1 MGEWLNGRAAYVNE
15 LVFFIN
21 NVVIAGSVTGSI
33 YAIGAIGVTLVFSI
47 MRFAHFAHADMMT
60 FGAFMVLLL
69 TAAFPGVGGIVGLPT
84 PIVMLPLAMA
94 LTAALA
100 VGIDR
105 AFYKPLRL
113 HGVKPIVMVIA
124 SLGVTLM
131 LQGLI
136 RLFSG
141 TGAQSLYMAGERK
154 VIHRLELP
162 FEMAARPIIITEPQ
176 IILFLLTAACVVGLH
191 LFLSRSRLGK
201 AMRAMSDNPD
211 LARASGI
218 NTHTIVA
225 VTWVIAG
232 GLAAIAGTLLSLDV
246 TFKPDLSFF
255 LLLPI
260 FAAAIVGGVGHPYGA
275 IAGGFVVGFAETL
288 AVFNWSVLLRPI
300 QHHFPEWLEIPR
312 NLAFVSTEY
321 KIVVPFFILV
331 AILVWRPTGIFKGK
345 LIS

>member
-1 MGEWLNGRAAYVNE
+1 MNE

-21 NVVIAGSVTGSI
+21 NVIIAGSVTGSI
-33 YAIGAIGVTLVFSI
+33 YAIGAVGVTLVFSI

-69 TAAFPGVGGIVGLPT
+69 SAAFPGVGGAVGLPT
-84 PIVMLPLAMA
+84 PVVMLPLAIL
-94 LTAALA
+94 LTAGLA
-100 VGIDR
+100 VGIDK
-105 AFYKPLRL
+105 AFYKPLRA
-113 HGVKPIVMVIA
+113 HGVKPIVMVIG

-136 RLFSG
+136 RLFAG
-141 TGAQSLYMAGERK
+141 TGGQSLYLGGERK
-154 VIHRLELP
+154 EIFRLALP
-162 FEMAARPIIITEPQ
+162 FEGARAPIVITEPQ
-176 IILFLLTAACVVGLH
+176 IILFVLTIVSVVALH

-218 NTHTIVA
+218 NTNQIVA
-225 VTWVIAG
+225 VTWIIAG

-260 FAAAIVGGVGHPYGA
+260 FAAAIVGGVGHPFGA

-288 AVFNWSVLLRPI
+288 AVFNWGVLLRP
-300 QHHFPEWLEIPR
+300 FRDSLPSWLAEAG
-312 NLAFVSTEY
+312 NLAFVGSEY

-345 LIS
+345 VI

>member
-1 MGEWLNGRAAYVNE
+1 MNE

-21 NVVIAGSVTGSI
+21 NVVVAGSVTGSI

-69 TAAFPGVGGIVGLPT
+69 TMAFPGAGAVVGLPT
-84 PIVMLPLAMA
+84 AVVMLPLAMA
-94 LTAALA
+94 LTALLA
-100 VGIDR
+100 VGIDK
-105 AFYKPLRL
+105 AFYKPLRA
-113 HGVKPIVMVIA
+113 HGVKPIVLVIA
-124 SLGVTLM
+124 SLGVTLI

-136 RLFSG
+136 RLFAG
-141 TGAQSLYMAGERK
+141 TSSQSLYIAERK
-154 VIHRLELP
+154 EIYRLDLP
-162 FEMAARPIIITEPQ
+162 FELATRPIIVTEPQ
-176 IILFLLTAACVVGLH
+176 IILFILTIAAVVGLH
-191 LFLSRSRLGK
+191 LFLNRSRLGK

-218 NTHTIVA
+218 NTNTIVA

-232 GLAAIAGTLLSLDV
+232 GLAAVAGTLLSLDV

-288 AVFNWSVLLRPI
+288 AVFNWTVLLRPI
-300 QHHFPEWLEIPR
+300 AHHFPEWLDLPR
-312 NLAFVSTEY
+312 NLAFVGTEY

-345 LIS
+345 VI

>member
-1 MGEWLNGRAAYVNE
+1 MNE

-33 YAIGAIGVTLVFSI
+33 YAIGAIGVTLIFSI

-69 TAAFPGVGGIVGLPT
+69 TTAFPTVGAVVGLPT
-84 PIVMLPLAMA
+84 AVVMLPLAMA
-94 LTAALA
+94 LTALLA
-100 VGIDR
+100 VGIDKG
-105 AFYKPLRL
+105 FYKPLRA
-113 HGVKPIVMVIA
+113 HGVKPIVMVIG
-124 SLGVTLM
+124 SLGVTLI

-136 RLFSG
+136 RLLAG
-141 TGAQSLYMAGERK
+141 TRAQSLYIAERK
-154 VIHRLELP
+154 EIYRLELP
-162 FEMAARPIIITEPQ
+162 FEAATRPIIVTEPQ
-176 IILFLLTAACVVGLH
+176 VILFILTLAAVIGLH
-191 LFLSRSRLGK
+191 LFLNRTRTGK

-218 NTHTIVA
+218 NTNRIVTI
-225 VTWVIAG
+225 TWIIAG
-232 GLAAIAGTLLSLDV
+232 SLAAVAGTLLSLDV

-288 AVFNWSVLLRPI
+288 AVFNWSVLLRPFA
-300 QHHFPEWLEIPR
+300 HHFPEWLELPR
-312 NLAFVSTEY
+312 NLAFVGTEY

-345 LIS
+345 VI

>member
-1 MGEWLNGRAAYVNE
+1 MNE

-21 NVVIAGSVTGSI
+21 NVVVAGSVTGSI
-33 YAIGAIGVTLVFSI
+33 YAMGAIGVTLVFSI

-60 FGAFMVLLL
+60 LGAFVALLL
-69 TAAFPGVGGIVGLPT
+69 SLAFPGAGSVVGLPT
-84 PIVMLPLAMA
+84 AIVMLPIAMLVTA
-94 LTAALA
+94 LVA
-100 VGIDR
+100 VGIDK
-105 AFYKPLRL
+105 AFYKPLRA
-113 HGVKPIVMVIA
+113 HGVKPIVIVIG

-131 LQGLI
+131 LQGLL
-136 RLFSG
+136 RLFAG
-141 TGAQSLYMAGERK
+141 TSPQNMYVAERK
-154 VIHRLELP
+154 EIYRLELP
-162 FEMAARPIIITEPQ
+162 FEAVTRPIIVTEPQ
-176 IILFLLTAACVVGLH
+176 VTLFILVVAAVVGLH
-191 LFLSRSRLGK
+191 LFLSKTRTGK

-218 NTHTIVA
+218 NTNHIVS

-232 GLAAIAGTLLSLDV
+232 SLAAVAGTLLSMDV

-288 AVFNWSVLLRPI
+288 AVFNWAVLLRPF
-300 QHHFPEWLEIPR
+300 QERLPEWLALPN
-312 NLAFVSTEY
+312 NLAFVGTEY

-331 AILVWRPTGIFKGK
+331 AILVWRPTGLFKGK
-345 LIS
+345 VI

>member
-1 MGEWLNGRAAYVNE
+1 M
-15 LVFFIN
+15 VFFLN

-33 YAIGAIGVTLVFSI
+33 YAIGAVGVTLVFSI
-47 MRFAHFAHADMMT
+47 MRFAHFAHADIMT
-60 FGAFMVLLL
+60 FGAFMVMLLA
-69 TAAFPGVGGIVGLPT
+69 TAFPTAGAAIGVPAALVLLP
-84 PIVMLPLAMA
+84 VAMA

-105 AFYKPLRL
+105 AFYKPLRA

-141 TGAQSLYMAGERK
+141 TGGQSLYVDDRK
-154 VIHRLELP
+154 EIFRLTLP
-162 FEMAARPIIITEPQ
+162 LEGVRVPVVITEPQ
-176 IILFLLTAACVVGLH
+176 LYLFVLTIACVVGLH

-211 LARASGI
+211 LAQASGI

-260 FAAAIVGGVGHPYGA
+260 FAAAIVGGVGHPFGA

-288 AVFNWSVLLRPI
+288 AVFNWGVLLRP
-300 QHHFPEWLEIPR
+300 FRDSLPEWLAGAG
-312 NLAFVSTEY
+312 NLAFVGTEY

-345 LIS
+345 VI

>member
-1 MGEWLNGRAAYVNE
+1 MNE
-15 LVFFIN
+15 FIFFIN
-21 NVVIAGSVTGSI
+21 NVIIAGSVTGSI

-69 TAAFPGVGGIVGLPT
+69 TMAFPGAGAIVGLPT
-84 PIVMLPLAMA
+84 PVIMLPLAMA
-94 LTAALA
+94 LTALLA
-100 VGIDR
+100 VAIDK
-105 AFYKPLRL
+105 AFYKPLRA
-113 HGVKPIVMVIA
+113 HGVKPIVLVIG

-136 RLFSG
+136 RLFAGTSG
-141 TGAQSLYMAGERK
+141 QNLYMAGERK
-154 VIHRLELP
+154 EIYRLALP
-162 FEMAARPIIITEPQ
+162 FENVRAPIVITEPQ
-176 IILFLLTAACVVGLH
+176 VILFILTLICVVGLH
-191 LFLSRSRLGK
+191 LFLNRTRLGK

-218 NTHTIVA
+218 NTNHIVA

-232 GLAAIAGTLLSLDV
+232 GLAAIAGTLLALDV

-288 AVFNWSVLLRPI
+288 AVFNWAVLLRPI
-300 QHHFPEWLEIPR
+300 QHLFPEWLEVPR
-312 NLAFVSTEY
+312 NLAFVGTEY

-345 LIS
+345 VI

>member
-1 MGEWLNGRAAYVNE
+1 VNE

-21 NVVIAGSVTGSI
+21 NVVVAGSVTGSI
-33 YAIGAIGVTLVFSI
+33 YAIGAVGVTLVFSI

-69 TAAFPGVGGIVGLPT
+69 TLLFPGIGGTVGLPT
-84 PIVMLPLAMA
+84 PVVVLPLAMA
-94 LTAALA
+94 LTALLA

-105 AFYKPLRL
+105 AFYKPLRA
-113 HGVKPIVMVIA
+113 HGVQPIVMVIA

-136 RLFSG
+136 RLFAG
-141 TGAQSLYMAGERK
+141 TGGQNLYTGGERK
-154 VIHRLELP
+154 AVYRLELP
-162 FEMAARPIIITEPQ
+162 FEEVARPIIVTEPQ
-176 IILFLLTAACVVGLH
+176 IILFVLTIACVVGLH

-260 FAAAIVGGVGHPYGA
+260 FAAAIVGGVGHPFGA

-288 AVFNWSVLLRPI
+288 AVFNWGVLLRP
-300 QHHFPEWLEIPR
+300 FRDSLPGWLEVPS
-312 NLAFVSTEY
+312 NLAFVGSEY

-345 LIS
+345 VI

>member
-1 MGEWLNGRAAYVNE
+1 M
-15 LVFFIN
+15 VFFIN
-21 NVVIAGSVTGSI
+21 NVIVAGSVSGSI

-69 TAAFPGVGGIVGLPT
+69 TMAFPGVGGVVGLPT
-84 PIVMLPLAMA
+84 PVVMLPLAIV
-94 LTAALA
+94 LTALLA
-100 VGIDR
+100 VGIDK
-105 AFYKPLRL
+105 AFYKPLRA
-113 HGVKPIVMVIA
+113 HGVKPIVMVIG

-141 TGAQSLYMAGERK
+141 TSAQNLYLAGERK
-154 VIHRLELP
+154 EIYRLEVP
-162 FEMAARPIIITEPQ
+162 FELATRPITITEPQ
-176 IILFLLTAACVVGLH
+176 IILFILTIVSVVGLH
-191 LFLSRSRLGK
+191 LFLNRTRLGK

-211 LARASGI
+211 LARSSGI
-218 NTHTIVA
+218 NTNHIVA

-288 AVFNWSVLLRPI
+288 AVFNWSVLLRP
-300 QHHFPEWLEIPR
+300 FRDSLPEWLAQAG
-312 NLAFVSTEY
+312 NLAFVGTEY

-331 AILVWRPTGIFKGK
+331 AILVWRPTGLFKGK
-345 LIS
+345 VI

>member
-1 MGEWLNGRAAYVNE
+1 MNE

-21 NVVIAGSVTGSI
+21 NVLIAGSVTGSI
-33 YAIGAIGVTLVFSI
+33 YAIGAIGVTLIFSI

-84 PIVMLPLAMA
+84 PVVMLPAAMV
-94 LTAALA
+94 LTALLA
-100 VGIDR
+100 VGIDK
-105 AFYKPLRL
+105 AFYKPLRA
-113 HGVKPIVMVIA
+113 HGVKPIVMVIG

-136 RLFSG
+136 RLFAGTSG
-141 TGAQSLYMAGERK
+141 QSLYMAGERK
-154 VIHRLELP
+154 EIYRLALP
-162 FEMAARPIIITEPQ
+162 FEGVRAPIVITEPQ
-176 IILFLLTAACVVGLH
+176 IILFVVTIACVVGLH

-218 NTHTIVA
+218 NTNAIVA

-260 FAAAIVGGVGHPYGA
+260 FAAAIVGGVGHPWGA

-288 AVFNWSVLLRPI
+288 AVFNWAVLLRPI
-300 QHHFPEWLEIPR
+300 AHHFPEWLELPR
-312 NLAFVSTEY
+312 NLAFVGTEY

-345 LIS
+345 VI

>member
-1 MGEWLNGRAAYVNE
+1 MNE
-15 LVFFIN
+15 LVFFVN
-21 NVVIAGSVTGSI
+21 NVIIAGSVTGSI
-33 YAIGAIGVTLVFSI
+33 YAIGAIGVTLIFSI

-69 TAAFPGVGGIVGLPT
+69 TMSFPGVGAVVGLPT
-84 PIVMLPLAMA
+84 PVVMLPLAMA
-94 LTAALA
+94 LTALLA
-100 VGIDR
+100 VGIDK
-105 AFYKPLRL
+105 AFYKPLRA
-113 HGVKPIVMVIA
+113 HGVKPIVLVIG

-136 RLFSG
+136 RLFAG
-141 TGAQSLYMAGERK
+141 TSAQNLYLAGERK
-154 VIHRLELP
+154 EIYRLALP
-162 FEMAARPIIITEPQ
+162 FENIRAPIVITEPQ
-176 IILFLLTAACVVGLH
+176 IILFILTIVCVVGLH
-191 LFLSRSRLGK
+191 LFLNRTRLGK

-218 NTHTIVA
+218 NTNTIVA

-232 GLAAIAGTLLSLDV
+232 GLAAIAGTLLALDV

-288 AVFNWSVLLRPI
+288 AVFNWAVLLRPV
-300 QHHFPEWLEIPR
+300 QHLFPEWLEVPR
-312 NLAFVSTEY
+312 NLAFVGTEY

-345 LIS
+345 VIL

>member
-1 MGEWLNGRAAYVNE
+1 MNE

-33 YAIGAIGVTLVFSI
+33 YAIGAIGVTLIFSI

-69 TAAFPGVGGIVGLPT
+69 TAAFPGVGGSVGLPT
-84 PIVMLPLAMA
+84 PVVMLPPAIL
-94 LTAALA
+94 LTALLAL
-100 VGIDR
+100 GIDK
-105 AFYKPLRL
+105 AFYKPLRA
-113 HGVKPIVMVIA
+113 HGVKPIVMVIG

-136 RLFSG
+136 RLFAGTSG
-141 TGAQSLYMAGERK
+141 QNLYMAGERK
-154 VIHRLELP
+154 EIYRLALP
-162 FEMAARPIIITEPQ
+162 IEGVRAPIVITEPQ
-176 IILFLLTAACVVGLH
+176 IILFVLTIACVVGLH

-218 NTHTIVA
+218 NTNAIVA

-232 GLAAIAGTLLSLDV
+232 GLAAIAGTLLALDV

-260 FAAAIVGGVGHPYGA
+260 FAAAIVGGVGHPWGA

-288 AVFNWSVLLRPI
+288 AVFNWAVLLRPVA
-300 QHHFPEWLEIPR
+300 HHLPEWLELPR
-312 NLAFVSTEY
+312 SMAFVGSEY

-331 AILVWRPTGIFKGK
+331 AILVWRPTGLFKGK
-345 LIS
+345 VI

>member
-1 MGEWLNGRAAYVNE
+1 MNE

-21 NVVIAGSVTGSI
+21 NVLVSGSVSGSI
-33 YAIGAIGVTLVFSI
+33 YAIGAVGVTLVFSI

-69 TAAFPGVGGIVGLPT
+69 TSVFPGAGAAFGVPT
-84 PIVMLPLAMA
+84 ALVMLPLAMA
-94 LTAALA
+94 LTALLA

-105 AFYKPLRL
+105 AFYKPLRA
-113 HGVKPIVMVIA
+113 HGVKPIVLVIG

-141 TGAQSLYMAGERK
+141 TGGQSLYVDDRK
-154 VIHRLELP
+154 EIFRLALP
-162 FEMAARPIIITEPQ
+162 IEGVRVPVVITEPQ
-176 IILFLLTAACVVGLH
+176 FYLFVLTIVAVVALH

-211 LARASGI
+211 LAQASGI
-218 NTHTIVA
+218 NTNTIVA
-225 VTWVIAG
+225 VTWVIVG

-260 FAAAIVGGVGHPYGA
+260 FAAAIVGGVGRPYGA

-288 AVFNWSVLLRPI
+288 AVFNWSVMLRP
-300 QHHFPEWLEIPR
+300 FRDSLPEWLLQSG
-312 NLAFVSTEY
+312 NLAFVGTEY

-331 AILVWRPTGIFKGK
+331 AILIWRPTGIFKGK
-345 LIS
+345 VI

>member
-1 MGEWLNGRAAYVNE
+1 MNE

-21 NVVIAGSVTGSI
+21 NVLIAGSVTGSI
-33 YAIGAIGVTLVFSI
+33 YAIGAVGVTLVFSI

-69 TAAFPGVGGIVGLPT
+69 TLAFPGVGGVVGLPT
-84 PIVMLPLAMA
+84 PVVMLPLAIA
-94 LTAALA
+94 LTALLA

-105 AFYKPLRL
+105 AFYKPLRA
-113 HGVKPIVMVIA
+113 HGVKPIVLVIG

-136 RLFSG
+136 RLFAG
-141 TGAQSLYMAGERK
+141 TGAQNLYLAGERK
-154 VIHRLELP
+154 EIYRIALP
-162 FEMAARPIIITEPQ
+162 IEGVRAPIVITEPQ
-176 IILFLLTAACVVGLH
+176 IILFVLTVTAVVGLH
-191 LFLSRSRLGK
+191 LFLNRSRLGK

-218 NTHTIVA
+218 NTNTIVA

-288 AVFNWSVLLRPI
+288 AVFNWSVLLRP
-300 QHHFPEWLEIPR
+300 FRDSLPEWLAQAG
-312 NLAFVSTEY
+312 NLAFVGTEY

-345 LIS
+345 VI

>member
-1 MGEWLNGRAAYVNE
+1 MNE
-15 LVFFIN
+15 LIFFIN
-21 NVVIAGSVTGSI
+21 NVIIAGSVTGSI

-69 TAAFPGVGGIVGLPT
+69 TMAFPGAGAIVGLPT
-84 PIVMLPLAMA
+84 PVIMLPLAMA
-94 LTAALA
+94 LTALLA
-100 VGIDR
+100 VAIDK
-105 AFYKPLRL
+105 AFYKPLRA
-113 HGVKPIVMVIA
+113 HGVKPIVLVIG

-136 RLFSG
+136 RLFAGTSG
-141 TGAQSLYMAGERK
+141 QNLYMAGERK
-154 VIHRLELP
+154 EIYRLALP
-162 FEMAARPIIITEPQ
+162 FENVRAPIVITEPQ
-176 IILFLLTAACVVGLH
+176 VILFILTLICVVGLH
-191 LFLSRSRLGK
+191 LFLNRTRLGK

-218 NTHTIVA
+218 NTNHIVA

-232 GLAAIAGTLLSLDV
+232 GLAAIAGTLLALDV

-288 AVFNWSVLLRPI
+288 AVFNWAVLLRPI
-300 QHHFPEWLEIPR
+300 QHLFPEWLEVPR
-312 NLAFVSTEY
+312 NLAFVGTEY

-345 LIS
+345 VI

>member
-1 MGEWLNGRAAYVNE
+1 VNE

-33 YAIGAIGVTLVFSI
+33 YAIGAVGVTLVFSI

-69 TAAFPGVGGIVGLPT
+69 TAAFPGVGAAVGLPT
-84 PIVMLPLAMA
+84 AIVMLPLAMA
-94 LTAALA
+94 LTALLA
-100 VGIDR
+100 VGIDK
-105 AFYKPLRL
+105 AFYKPLRA
-113 HGVKPIVMVIA
+113 HGVKPIVMVIG

-136 RLFSG
+136 RLFAGTSG
-141 TGAQSLYMAGERK
+141 QSLYIGERK
-154 VIHRLELP
+154 EIFRLALP
-162 FEMAARPIIITEPQ
+162 FEGVRAPIVITEPQ
-176 IILFLLTAACVVGLH
+176 IILFVLTFACVVGLH
-191 LFLSRSRLGK
+191 LFLNRSRLGK

-218 NTHTIVA
+218 NTNTIVA

-288 AVFNWSVLLRPI
+288 AVFNWAVLLRP
-300 QHHFPEWLEIPR
+300 FRDSLPEWLAQVG
-312 NLAFVSTEY
+312 NLAFVGTEY

-331 AILVWRPTGIFKGK
+331 AILVWRPTGLFKGK
-345 LIS
+345 VI

>member
-1 MGEWLNGRAAYVNE
+1 MNE

-21 NVVIAGSVTGSI
+21 NVIISGSVTGSI
-33 YAIGAIGVTLVFSI
+33 YAIGAVGVTLIFSI

-69 TAAFPGVGGIVGLPT
+69 TSAFPAAGASFGVPT
-84 PIVMLPLAMA
+84 ALIMLPLAMV

-100 VGIDR
+100 VGIDK
-105 AFYKPLRL
+105 AFYKPLRA
-113 HGVKPIVMVIA
+113 HGVKPIVLVIG

-141 TGAQSLYMAGERK
+141 TGGQSLYVDDRK
-154 VIHRLELP
+154 EIFRLALP
-162 FEMAARPIIITEPQ
+162 FENVRAPIVITEPQ
-176 IILFLLTAACVVGLH
+176 IYLFILTLVAVIALH
-191 LFLSRSRLGK
+191 LFLNRSRLGK
-201 AMRAMSDNPD
+201 AMRAMSDNPE
-211 LARASGI
+211 LAQASGI
-218 NTHTIVA
+218 NTQMIVA

-232 GLAAIAGTLLSLDV
+232 GLAAIAGTLLALDV

-255 LLLPI
+255 ILLPI

-288 AVFNWSVLLRPI
+288 AVFNWNILLRPF
-300 QHHFPEWLEIPR
+300 HDSLPGWLELPS
-312 NLAFVSTEY
+312 NLAFVSSEY

-331 AILVWRPTGIFKGK
+331 AILVWRPTGLFKGK
-345 LIS
+345 VI

>member
-1 MGEWLNGRAAYVNE
+1 MNE

-21 NVVIAGSVTGSI
+21 NVIISGSVSGSI
-33 YAIGAIGVTLVFSI
+33 YAIGAVGVTLVFSI

-69 TAAFPGVGGIVGLPT
+69 TLAFPGAGSAVGLPT
-84 PIVMLPLAMA
+84 PVVMLPLAIL

-105 AFYKPLRL
+105 AFYKPLRA

-136 RLFSG
+136 RLFAG
-141 TGAQSLYMAGERK
+141 TGGQSLYIDDRK
-154 VIHRLELP
+154 EIFRLALP
-162 FEMAARPIIITEPQ
+162 FEGARAPIVVTEPQ
-176 IILFLLTAACVVGLH
+176 IILFILTIVCVVSLH
-191 LFLSRSRLGK
+191 VFLSRSRLGK

-218 NTHTIVA
+218 NTNLIVA
-225 VTWVIAG
+225 VTWMIAG
-232 GLAAIAGTLLSLDV
+232 GLAAVAGTLLSMDV

-288 AVFNWSVLLRPI
+288 AVFNWGVLLRP
-300 QHHFPEWLEIPR
+300 FRDSLPEWLAQAGS
-312 NLAFVSTEY
+312 LSFVGTEY
-321 KIVVPFFILV
+321 KIVVPFVLLV

-345 LIS
+345 VI

>member
-1 MGEWLNGRAAYVNE
+1 MNE

-21 NVVIAGSVTGSI
+21 NVIVAGSVSGSI

-69 TAAFPGVGGIVGLPT
+69 TMAFPGVGAVVGLPT
-84 PIVMLPLAMA
+84 PVVMLPLAIV
-94 LTAALA
+94 LTALLA
-100 VGIDR
+100 VGIDK
-105 AFYKPLRL
+105 AFYKPLRA
-113 HGVKPIVMVIA
+113 HGVKPIVMVIG

-141 TGAQSLYMAGERK
+141 TGAQNLYLAGERK
-154 VIHRLELP
+154 EIYRLEVP
-162 FEMAARPIIITEPQ
+162 FELATRPITITEPQ
-176 IILFLLTAACVVGLH
+176 IILFVLTVVSVVGLH
-191 LFLSRSRLGK
+191 LFLNRTRLGK

-211 LARASGI
+211 LARSSGI
-218 NTHTIVA
+218 NTNHIVA

-288 AVFNWSVLLRPI
+288 AVFNWSVLLRP
-300 QHHFPEWLEIPR
+300 FRDSLPEWLAEAG
-312 NLAFVSTEY
+312 NLAFVGTEY

-331 AILVWRPTGIFKGK
+331 AILIWRPTGIFKGK
-345 LIS
+345 VI

>member
-1 MGEWLNGRAAYVNE
+1 MNE
-15 LVFFIN
+15 FVFFLN
-21 NVVIAGSVTGSI
+21 NVVIAGSVAGSI
-33 YAIGAIGVTLVFSI
+33 YAIGAVGVTLVFSI

-69 TAAFPGVGGIVGLPT
+69 TLLFPGAGSAVGLPT
-84 PIVMLPLAMA
+84 AVVMLPLAMV
-94 LTAALA
+94 LTALLA

-105 AFYKPLRL
+105 VFYKPLRA
-113 HGVKPIVMVIA
+113 HGVQPIVMVIG
-124 SLGVTLM
+124 SLGVTLL

-136 RLFSG
+136 RLFAG
-141 TGAQSLYMAGERK
+141 TGGQNLYVDDRK
-154 VIHRLELP
+154 EIFRLALP
-162 FEMAARPIIITEPQ
+162 FEGARAPIVITEPQ
-176 IILFLLTAACVVGLH
+176 IILFVLTITAVVGLH
-191 LFLSRSRLGK
+191 LFLTRSRLGK

-211 LARASGI
+211 LAQASGI
-218 NTHTIVA
+218 NTNLIVA

-255 LLLPI
+255 ILLPI
-260 FAAAIVGGVGHPYGA
+260 FAAAIVGGVGHPFGA

-288 AVFNWSVLLRPI
+288 AVFNWSVLLRP
-300 QHHFPEWLEIPR
+300 FRDSLPEWLTQAG
-312 NLAFVSTEY
+312 NLAFVGTEY

-345 LIS
+345 VI

>member
-1 MGEWLNGRAAYVNE
+1 MNE

-33 YAIGAIGVTLVFSI
+33 YAIGAVGVTLIFSI
-47 MRFAHFAHADMMT
+47 MRFAHFAHGDMMT

-69 TAAFPGVGGIVGLPT
+69 AGAFPGAGAAFGVPAALVLLP
-84 PIVMLPLAMA
+84 VAMA
-94 LTAALA
+94 LTALLA

-105 AFYKPLRL
+105 AFYKPLRA
-113 HGVKPIVMVIA
+113 HGVKPIVLVIG

-141 TGAQSLYMAGERK
+141 TGGSSLYVDDRK
-154 VIHRLELP
+154 EIFRLALP
-162 FEMAARPIIITEPQ
+162 FEGVRAPVVITEPQ
-176 IILFLLTAACVVGLH
+176 LWLFAITLAAVVGLH
-191 LFLSRSRLGK
+191 LFLTRSRLGK

-211 LARASGI
+211 LAQASGI
-218 NTHTIVA
+218 NTNTIVA

-260 FAAAIVGGVGHPYGA
+260 FAAAIVGGVGHPFGA
-275 IAGGFVVGFAETL
+275 VAGGFVVGFAETL
-288 AVFNWSVLLRPI
+288 AVFNWSVLLRP
-300 QHHFPEWLEIPR
+300 FRDSLPEWLTQAG
-312 NLAFVSTEY
+312 NLAFVGTEY

-331 AILVWRPTGIFKGK
+331 VILVWRPTGIFKGK
-345 LIS
+345 VI

>member
-1 MGEWLNGRAAYVNE
+1 MNE

-21 NVVIAGSVTGSI
+21 NVVVAGSVTGSI
-33 YAIGAIGVTLVFSI
+33 YAIGAIGVTLIFSI

-69 TAAFPGVGGIVGLPT
+69 TTALPGVGAAVGLPT
-84 PIVMLPLAMA
+84 AVVMLPLAMA

-100 VGIDR
+100 VAIDKG
-105 AFYKPLRL
+105 FYKPLRA
-113 HGVKPIVMVIA
+113 HGVKPIVMVIG
-124 SLGVTLM
+124 SLGVTLI

-136 RLFSG
+136 RLLAGTSG
-141 TGAQSLYMAGERK
+141 QSLYIAERK
-154 VIHRLELP
+154 EIYRLELP
-162 FEMAARPIIITEPQ
+162 FEAVTRPIVVTEPQ
-176 IILFLLTAACVVGLH
+176 VILFVLTLAAVIGLH
-191 LFLSRSRLGK
+191 FFLNRTRTGK

-218 NTHTIVA
+218 NTSRIVTI
-225 VTWVIAG
+225 TWIIAG
-232 GLAAIAGTLLSLDV
+232 SLAAVAGTLLSLDV

-300 QHHFPEWLEIPR
+300 AHHFPEWLELPR
-312 NLAFVSTEY
+312 NLAFVGTEY

-345 LIS
+345 VI